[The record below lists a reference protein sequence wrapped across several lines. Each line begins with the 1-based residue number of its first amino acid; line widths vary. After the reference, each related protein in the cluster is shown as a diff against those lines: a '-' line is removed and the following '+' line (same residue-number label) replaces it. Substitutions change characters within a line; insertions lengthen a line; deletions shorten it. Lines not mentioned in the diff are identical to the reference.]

1 LQEPLLQACR
11 KFYADTASFGARPAI
26 ECGRAFFGVDRL
38 LFATDMPFDPGQG
51 RDYIHATLAAIAS
64 MDLTAKE
71 RKQVL
76 WENARRL
83 FKLNGRLAETW
94 SPQAAVWRK
103 PRISTQLFSPTAI
116 NNVRVVGDWLTGL
129 KQSRPTAPALRSMAR
144 KFPGSGVSENC
155 GQWTPGRHWNF
166 DTRRL
171 AD

>member
-1 LQEPLLQACR
+1 MELLGTRTPPEAAAFVETKLQEPLLQACR

-64 MDLTAKE
+64 IDLTAKE

-83 FKLNGRLAETW
+83 FKLNGR
-94 SPQAAVWRK
+94 
-103 PRISTQLFSPTAI
+103 
-116 NNVRVVGDWLTGL
+116 
-129 KQSRPTAPALRSMAR
+129 
-144 KFPGSGVSENC
+144 
-155 GQWTPGRHWNF
+155 
-166 DTRRL
+166 
-171 AD
+171 